1 MEDDVYLM
9 FLITYSIVC
18 DKSIMGNKRILEY
31 DSEVGFINYLCFS
44 VLFQCL

>member
-18 DKSIMGNKRILEY
+18 DKSIMGN
-31 DSEVGFINYLCFS
+31 
-44 VLFQCL
+44 